1 MIEIEYCGGRSVKRR
16 MEAIMAAPRINFCPV
31 LNNKEADYIRKAWDK
46 DAWPDG
52 TKWERIWGTT

>member
-1 MIEIEYCGGRSVKRR
+1 
-16 MEAIMAAPRINFCPV
+16 MAAPRINFCPV

-52 TKWERIWGTT
+52 